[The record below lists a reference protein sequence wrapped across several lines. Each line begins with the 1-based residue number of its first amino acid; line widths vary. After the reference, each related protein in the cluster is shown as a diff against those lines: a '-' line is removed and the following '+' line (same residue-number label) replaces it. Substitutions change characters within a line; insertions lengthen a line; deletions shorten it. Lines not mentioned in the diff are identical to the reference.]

1 VSQKTWL
8 LQIWTDRG
16 WFHGDPVWRA
26 EFQVR
31 RPTLKQFGLTSLS
44 SVLDVLP
51 GLWAYLTSDWLRLAV
66 PSEGDENRA
75 RWPIHALWAFLAAVQ
90 WDGRRLELAKVKASS
105 NAPLDKFIV
114 RQLKAVLTTEMAKE
128 GLWDPYEAHQSL
140 WKKLEAQGLDAEQW
154 EGASL
159 ETVLQ
164 SKALI
169 KERKFGT
176 FRLSQSRPALPA
188 REPGEEG

>member
-1 VSQKTWL
+1 M
-8 LQIWTDRG
+8 
-16 WFHGDPVWRA
+16 HP
-26 EFQVR
+26 
-31 RPTLKQFGLTSLS
+31 
-44 SVLDVLP
+44 
-51 GLWAYLTSDWLRLAV
+51 
-66 PSEGDENRA
+66 
-75 RWPIHALWAFLAAVQ
+75 LWAFLGAVQ
-90 WDGRRLELAKVKASS
+90 WDGRRLQVAKVKAPS

-128 GLWDPYEAHQSL
+128 GIWDPYEAHQSL
-140 WKKLEAQGLDAEQW
+140 WRKLEAQGLDAEQW

-159 ETVLQ
+159 DMLLQ

-176 FRLSQSRPALPA
+176 FRLSKAGRISAD